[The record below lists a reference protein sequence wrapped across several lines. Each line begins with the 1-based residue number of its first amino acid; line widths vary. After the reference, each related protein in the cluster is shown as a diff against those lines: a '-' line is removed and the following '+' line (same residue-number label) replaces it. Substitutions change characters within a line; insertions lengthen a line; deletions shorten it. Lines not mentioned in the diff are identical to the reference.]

1 MILKFK
7 KLHPDAIVP
16 TYGTEHAAAF
26 DLYALEAV
34 TAQWGRA
41 VVKTGLAFEI
51 PKGCAMFIK
60 PRSGLAFNQG
70 VEAFQGTIDSDY
82 RGEVKVLLTTSDTE
96 QDITVKKGDRIA
108 QAIVI
113 PVPKVSFEEVTELSN
128 TLRGAQGFG
137 HTG

>member
-1 MILKFK
+1 MIVKYK
-7 KLHPDAIVP
+7 KLHPDATVS

-26 DLYALEAV
+26 DLYALEAI
-34 TAQWGRA
+34 TAASRA

-82 RGEVKVLLTTSDTE
+82 RGEVKVLLTTNDTE
-96 QDITVKKGDRIA
+96 QGIAVAKGDRIA

-113 PVPKVSFEEVTELSN
+113 PVPKVSFEEVIELSD
-128 TLRGAQGFG
+128 TLRGSGGFG

>member
-1 MILKFK
+1 MIVKFK
-7 KLHPDAIVP
+7 KLHPDATVP

-26 DLYALEAV
+26 DLYASEAI
-34 TAQWGRA
+34 TAADRA

-82 RGEVKVLLTTSDTE
+82 RGEVKVLLTNGNSE
-96 QDITVKKGDRIA
+96 NFIKIAKGDRIA

-113 PVPKVSFEEVTELSN
+113 PVPVITFQEATDLSD
-128 TLRGAQGFG
+128 TLRGSGGFG
-137 HTG
+137 STG

>member
-1 MILKFK
+1 MQVNFK
-7 KLHPDAIVP
+7 KLHPNAIVP

-26 DLYALEAV
+26 DLYALEDV
-34 TAQWGRA
+34 TAPSRA

>member
-1 MILKFK
+1 MA
-7 KLHPDAIVP
+7 HPLGISKARPVLTTARP
-16 TYGTEHAAAF
+16 HC
-26 DLYALEAV
+26 AV
-34 TAQWGRA
+34 TASRA
-41 VVKTGLAFEI
+41 Y
-51 PKGCAMFIK
+51 
-60 PRSGLAFNQG
+60 RSNAAACSVPQ
-70 VEAFQGTIDSDY
+70 VGTIDSDY

>member
-7 KLHPDAIVP
+7 KLHPDATVP

-26 DLYALEAV
+26 DLYALEA
-34 TAQWGRA
+34 TTGASRA

-51 PKGCAMFIK
+51 PRGCAMFIK

-82 RGEVKVLLTTSDTE
+82 RGEVKVLLTTSDSE
-96 QDITVKKGDRIA
+96 QGISVAKGDRIA

-113 PVPKVSFEEVTELSN
+113 PVPVITFQESSELSD
-128 TLRGAQGFG
+128 TSRGAQGFG

>member
-1 MILKFK
+1 MEIKIK

-26 DLYALEAV
+26 DLYALEDVQAA
-34 TAQWGRA
+34 TRA
-41 VVKTGLAFEI
+41 VINTGLAFEI

-60 PRSGLAFNQG
+60 PRSGLAFKQG

-82 RGEVKVLLTTSDTE
+82 RGEVKVLLTTNDTE
-96 QDITVKKGDRIA
+96 QGIAVAKGDRIA

-113 PVPKVSFEEVTELSN
+113 PVPKVSFEEVTELSD
-128 TLRGAQGFG
+128 TLRGSGGFG

>member
-7 KLHPDAIVP
+7 KLHPEATVP

-26 DLYALEAV
+26 DLYALEDV
-34 TAQWGRA
+34 TAPSRA
-41 VVKTGLAFEI
+41 VIKTGLAFEI

-96 QDITVKKGDRIA
+96 QHIAVKKGDRIA

-113 PVPKVSFEEVTELSN
+113 PVPVITFQETSELSD
-128 TLRGAQGFG
+128 TSRGAQGFG

>member
-1 MILKFK
+1 MQVKYK
-7 KLHPDAIVP
+7 KLHPDAVTP
-16 TYGTEHAAAF
+16 TYGTKGAAAF
-26 DLYALEAV
+26 DLYALETTTGAN
-34 TAQWGRA
+34 RA
-41 VVKTGLAFEI
+41 VIKTGLAFEI

-96 QDITVKKGDRIA
+96 QSIKVAKGDRIA

-113 PVPKVSFEEVTELSN
+113 PVPVITFQETSELSD

>member
-26 DLYALEAV
+26 DLYALEDV
-34 TAQWGRA
+34 TAPSRA
-41 VVKTGLAFEI
+41 IVKTGLAFEI

>member
-1 MILKFK
+1 MIVKFK

-26 DLYALEAV
+26 DLYALETTTGAN
-34 TAQWGRA
+34 RA
-41 VVKTGLAFEI
+41 VIKTGLAFEI

-96 QDITVKKGDRIA
+96 QSIKVAKGDRIA

-113 PVPKVSFEEVTELSN
+113 PVPVITFQEASELSD
-128 TLRGAQGFG
+128 TSRGAQGFG

>member
-1 MILKFK
+1 MIVKFK
-7 KLHPDAIVP
+7 KLHPDATVP

-26 DLYALEAV
+26 DLYALEA
-34 TAQWGRA
+34 TAAANRA
-41 VVKTGLAFEI
+41 VIKTGLAFEI
-51 PKGCAMFIK
+51 PKGYAMFIK

-70 VEAFQGTIDSDY
+70 IEAFQGTIDSDY

-96 QDITVKKGDRIA
+96 QDITVAKGDRIA

-113 PVPKVSFEEVTELSN
+113 PVPMITFQETSELSD
-128 TLRGAQGFG
+128 TSRGAQGFG